1 MGVYYVKTI
10 VEYGGEVIANSAE
23 EAEELGWIWE
33 DELHYEG
40 IYSIDVEVIDEDNDE
55 DEDES

>member
-1 MGVYYVKTI
+1 MGVYYVKTV
-10 VEYGGEVIANSAE
+10 VEYGGEVIADTAE
-23 EAEELGWIWE
+23 EAEAMGWQWE

-40 IYSIDVEVIDEDNDE
+40 VESIDVEVIDEDE